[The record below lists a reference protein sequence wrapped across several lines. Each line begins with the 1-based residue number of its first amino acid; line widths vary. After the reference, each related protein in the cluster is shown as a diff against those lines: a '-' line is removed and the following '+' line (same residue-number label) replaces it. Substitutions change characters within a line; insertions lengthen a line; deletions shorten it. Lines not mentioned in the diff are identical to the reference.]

1 MSLHAKPT
9 DDAIQRLH
17 AQRRNSTISSFVI
30 ALLVITLI
38 GLVLGFFLLPN
49 LAKEDGVIV
58 TYTSSVDPNPD
69 PDVKKAPTNLSR
81 KPSAPSMAAVRVIAA
96 QAMAEISIPVP
107 EVEPVMPSMDFGDGD
122 NFGDGWDRNG
132 DGATGGGGMFGST
145 SSIPGALKGRLFD
158 FKQDRRGKPISYDPS
173 VRNYADL
180 ASAAERRDFAHNS
193 LTKFFM
199 APHELNLTH
208 FAIPFTPADR
218 GPEYFGAKE
227 TIQPSGWLAVYQG
240 RIVAP
245 VSGRYRF
252 RGAADDYMVVL
263 IEGRRNLV
271 ACWPDTQQEVAGRWK
286 GGKMEGSNK
295 SPLGNALLY
304 AGDWMDLKAG
314 VPVDIG
320 VGVGERPGGMVG
332 FVLEIEQ
339 EGVEY
344 RRDSNGRKILPLFT
358 TTPFTEEERREIQ
371 DRFKGYEFEW
381 DKVPVFGVK

>member
-69 PDVKKAPTNLSR
+69 PDVKKVPTNLSR

>member
-30 ALLVITLI
+30 AFLVITLI
-38 GLVLGFFLLPN
+38 GLVLGFYLLPSIGRN
-49 LAKEDGVIV
+49 DDVIV
-58 TYTSSVDPNPD
+58 TYHPRFEAETKTETPKV
-69 PDVKKAPTNLSR
+69 PTNLSR
-81 KPSAPSMAAVRVIAA
+81 KPAAPSATAVRVIAA

-107 EVEPVMPSMDFGDGD
+107 EVESVMPSMDIGDGD
-122 NFGDGWDRNG
+122 NIGDGWGG
-132 DGATGGGGMFGST
+132 DGDGPAGNGGMFGST

-173 VRNYADL
+173 VPNYAEL
-180 ASAAERRDFAHNS
+180 AGAAERRDFAHNS

-227 TIQPSGWLAVYQG
+227 TIRPSGWLAVYQG

-271 ACWPDTQQEVAGRWK
+271 ACWPDTQREVAGRWK
-286 GGKMEGSNK
+286 GGKIEGSNR
-295 SPLGNALLY
+295 SPLGDALLH
-304 AGDWMDLKAG
+304 AGDWMELKAG
-314 VPVDIG
+314 APVDIG

-344 RRDSNGRKILPLFT
+344 RTDANGRKILPLFT
-358 TTPFTEEERREIQ
+358 TTPFTDEERREIQ
-371 DRFKGYEFEW
+371 DRFQGYEFEW
-381 DKVPVFGVK
+381 NNVPVFGVR